1 MSQILGSFDR
11 DILSRS
17 SGDNDGHRQI
27 HHLSHRRKSRSH
39 HRWKPS
45 QSSRISEIVEE
56 CELHNRFG
64 RDFQRCCGFK
74 NTSWSLLLLI
84 MGFMI
89 NQ

>member
-56 CELHNRFG
+56 C
-64 RDFQRCCGFK
+64 
-74 NTSWSLLLLI
+74 
-84 MGFMI
+84 
-89 NQ
+89 